1 MALKPDDLKLTPE
14 EVDLAA
20 KYEKAIDTDLL
31 EQYSAS
37 KKQYVVN
44 VWRVQEGSRIP
55 IRVENEVARRYKEA
69 GWSTF
74 EFDPIHLKVILFK

>member
-14 EVDLAA
+14 EVDLADQ
-20 KYEKAIDTDLL
+20 YEKAIDAGLL

-44 VWRVQEGSRIP
+44 VWNARQGSTIP
-55 IRVENEVARRYKEA
+55 IRVQNEVARRYKEA
-69 GWSTF
+69 GWSTV
-74 EFDPIHLKVILFK
+74 EFDTIHAKVILIK